1 MCSSLT
7 TQDPFGEGSV
17 FVGLSNFS
25 DLFGDPL
32 YVDAIGRTL
41 LFCACVAGLSMAV
54 ALALA
59 VFADREIKGRAIYRT
74 LLIWPY
80 AVAPVISAVLWLFML
95 NPQVGLLGRW
105 LNQHGIALGLCG
117 QRRPGVA
124 AGGAG
129 QRLEAGQLQFHLF
142 PRRAAIHPARGDRSG
157 ADGRRQGLAAL
168 SHHHLPAAGAD
179 HVLPARGEPGLRRVR
194 YVRARSR
201 R

>member
-1 MCSSLT
+1 MERRTLFDGRLLPALLVIPQLVISFIFFYWPAGEAMYYSLT

-25 DLFGDPL
+25 DLFSDSH

-80 AVAPVISAVLWLFML
+80 AVAPVISAMLWLFIL

-105 LNQHGIALGLCG
+105 LNHHGVPGIMRSMAA
-117 QRRPGVA
+117 RPSCWWCWQAPGS
-124 AGGAG
+124 
-129 QRLEAGQLQFHLF
+129 
-142 PRRAAIHPARGDRSG
+142 RSVTI
-157 ADGRRQGLAAL
+157 
-168 SHHHLPAAGAD
+168 SSFSS
-179 HVLPARGEPGLRRVR
+179 PGCNPS
-194 YVRARSR
+194 RAR
-201 R
+201 